1 MFEPKAL
8 PRGRTLLAGKVIS
21 NFGQSSIDCVVRR
34 ISDHGATI
42 SVESPLGI
50 PRHFQLLI
58 PGEGTPRA
66 CKLVWQSDRELG
78 LEFEQA
84 EPAPTPVQ
92 NSAQGAV
99 EVHDAPPT
107 QPGYPGGTERRG
119 DQVVRSH
126 MLALRAALDEIET
139 GVVLL
144 DGEMRATFINRT
156 MWKLSDELADSRPS
170 FVALMYH
177 GRDTRAYEV
186 AAPEMDAYVAERIRL
201 VQSGDPKPRD
211 LRRSNGEVLR
221 MQCAVLPNGG
231 RMLSYT
237 NVTDIV
243 RHSDELEVLR
253 NALDNITDG
262 VLLLDAH
269 LNAQFLNRK
278 VRDYLGLSEQ
288 QAAAHPAYAELLA
301 GSRLPDIRSVPAD
314 QREAFVTA
322 RVEAMRK
329 AEVTQRDTQLDD
341 GRHIRIHCTAT
352 PNGGRMLMFA
362 DITDLIHNADLLEK
376 LATIDSMTGL
386 SNRRHFLSLAEAEWA
401 RFQRYQRPLSMLMLD
416 IDHFKSVND
425 RYGHAVGDDAIISV
439 AHAAVQAKRGPDV
452 VGRLGGEE
460 FAILLPETDAAQA
473 AVVAERIRQNVEQQ
487 SLSTHNVRFGVTISV
502 GIATAS
508 TDMSGIEALL
518 RKADEALYEA
528 KSAGRNRVAQW
539 SPQTAQKLAIQ

>member
-1 MFEPKAL
+1 MLEPKAL
-8 PRGRTLLAGKVIS
+8 PRGRTLLAGKVIY

-50 PRHFQLLI
+50 PKHFQLLI
-58 PGEGTPRA
+58 PDEGTPRP

-84 EPAPTPVQ
+84 EATQVPVH
-92 NSAQGAV
+92 
-99 EVHDAPPT
+99 VHDAPPVQAA
-107 QPGYPGGTERRG
+107 QPAGSERRG
-119 DQVVRSH
+119 DQVMRSQ
-126 MLALRAALDEIET
+126 MLALRSALDEIET

-144 DGEMRATFINRT
+144 DSEMRAQFINRAFRN
-156 MWKLSDELADSRPS
+156 MWKLPDEVAESRPA

-177 GRDTRAYEV
+177 GRDTKAYEI
-186 AAPEMDAYVAERIRL
+186 AEPEIDAYVAERIRL

-211 LRRSNGEVLR
+211 LRRTNGEVLR

-262 VLLLDAH
+262 VLLLDSH

-278 VRDYLGLSEQ
+278 VRDYLGLSEE
-288 QAAAHPAYAELLA
+288 QAAAHPSYAEVLTA
-301 GSRLPDIRSVPAD
+301 SRYTGMQNVPPD
-314 QREAFVTA
+314 QREAFVAA
-322 RVEAMRK
+322 RVEAMRR
-329 AEVTQRDTQLDD
+329 AEVTTRDTQLDD
-341 GRHIRIHCTAT
+341 GRHIRMHCTVT
-352 PNGGRMLMFA
+352 PNGGRMLVFCN
-362 DITDLIHNADLLEK
+362 ISDLIHNAELLEK

-386 SNRRHFLSLAEAEWA
+386 SNRRHFLSLAEAEWI
-401 RFQRYQRPLSMLMLD
+401 RFRRYQRPLSMLMLD
-416 IDHFKSVND
+416 IDHFKGVND
-425 RYGHAVGDDAIISV
+425 RYGHAVGDDVIISV
-439 AHAAVQAKRGPDV
+439 AHAAQQAKRGPDV

-460 FAILLPETDAAQA
+460 FAILLPETDAVQA
-473 AVVAERIRQNVEQQ
+473 AVVAERIRERVAGQ
-487 SLSTHNVRFGVTISV
+487 SLSTHNSQFGVTISV

-508 TDMSGIEALL
+508 TSMSGIDVLL
-518 RKADEALYEA
+518 RAADEALYEA
-528 KSAGRNRVAQW
+528 KIAGRNRVAQW
-539 SPQTAQKLAIQ
+539 SPRTKPKLAIE

>member
-21 NFGQSSIDCVVRR
+21 NFGQSTIDCVVRR

-58 PGEGTPRA
+58 PGEGAPRP

-78 LEFEQA
+78 LEFEQVEA
-84 EPAPTPVQ
+84 APAPVPGQVH
-92 NSAQGAV
+92 
-99 EVHDAPPT
+99 VHDAPPV
-107 QPGYPGGTERRG
+107 QPGHPAAPERRG
-119 DQVVRSH
+119 DQVMRGQ
-126 MLALRAALDEIET
+126 MLALRSALDEIET

-144 DGEMRATFINRT
+144 DSEMRAQFINRAFRA
-156 MWKLSDELADSRPS
+156 MWKLPDEVADSRPA

-177 GRDTRAYEV
+177 GRDTKAYDV
-186 AAPEMDAYVAERIRL
+186 AEPEMDAYLAERIRL
-201 VQSGDPKPRD
+201 VRSGDPKPRD
-211 LRRSNGEVLR
+211 LRRANGEVFR

-262 VLLLDAH
+262 VMLLDAQ
-269 LNAQFLNRK
+269 LNAQFLNQK

-288 QAAAHPAYAELLA
+288 QTAAHPSYAELLA
-301 GSRLPDIRSVPAD
+301 GSRLPGMRDVPPD
-314 QREAFVTA
+314 QREAFVAA

-329 AEVTQRDTQLDD
+329 AEVTVRDTQLDD
-341 GRHIRIHCTAT
+341 GRHIRIDCTVT
-352 PNGGRMLMFA
+352 PNGGRMLVFCN
-362 DITDLIHNADLLEK
+362 ITDLINNTALLEK
-376 LATIDSMTGL
+376 LATVDSMTGL
-386 SNRRHFLSLAEAEWA
+386 FNRRHFLTLAEAEWN
-401 RFQRYQRPLSMLMLD
+401 RFQRYQRPLSMLMID

-439 AHAAVQAKRGPDV
+439 ANATQQAKRSPDV

-460 FAILLPETDAAQA
+460 FAVLLPETDAGQA
-473 AVVAERIRQNVEQQ
+473 EVVAERIRQRVAGHQ
-487 SLSTHNVRFGVTISV
+487 LATHRVQFKVTVSV

-508 TDMSGIEALL
+508 TGMSGVEALL
-518 RKADEALYEA
+518 RAADEALYEA
-528 KSAGRNRVAQW
+528 KASGRNRVAQW
-539 SPQTAQKLAIQ
+539 SPQTTFKPQAE

>member
-8 PRGRTLLAGKVIS
+8 PRGRTLLAGKVIY

-50 PRHFQLLI
+50 PKHFQLLI
-58 PGEGTPRA
+58 PDEGTPRP

-84 EPAPTPVQ
+84 EAAQVPVH
-92 NSAQGAV
+92 
-99 EVHDAPPT
+99 VHDAPPI
-107 QPGYPGGTERRG
+107 QPAQPAGPERRG
-119 DQVVRSH
+119 DQVMRSQ

-144 DGEMRATFINRT
+144 DSEMRAQFINRAFRN
-156 MWKLSDELADSRPS
+156 MWKLPDEVAESRPA

-177 GRDTRAYEV
+177 GRDTKAYEI
-186 AAPEMDAYVAERIRL
+186 AEPEIDAYVAERIRL

-211 LRRSNGEVLR
+211 LRRTNGEVLR

-262 VLLLDAH
+262 VLLLDSH

-278 VRDYLGLSEQ
+278 VRDYLGLSEE
-288 QAAAHPAYAELLA
+288 QAAAHPSYAEVLTA
-301 GSRLPDIRSVPAD
+301 SRYTGMQNVPPD
-314 QREAFVTA
+314 QREAFVAA
-322 RVEAMRK
+322 RVEAMRR
-329 AEVTQRDTQLDD
+329 AEVTTRDTQLDD
-341 GRHIRIHCTAT
+341 GRHIRMHCTVT
-352 PNGGRMLMFA
+352 PNGGRMLVFCN
-362 DITDLIHNADLLEK
+362 ISDLIHNAELLEK

-386 SNRRHFLSLAEAEWA
+386 SNRRHFLSLAEAEWI
-401 RFQRYQRPLSMLMLD
+401 RFRRYQRPLSMLMLD
-416 IDHFKSVND
+416 IDHFKGVND

-439 AHAAVQAKRGPDV
+439 AHAAQQAKRGPDV

-460 FAILLPETDAAQA
+460 FAILLPETDAVQA
-473 AVVAERIRQNVEQQ
+473 AVVAERIRERVAGQ

-508 TDMSGIEALL
+508 TSMSGIDVLL
-518 RKADEALYEA
+518 RAADEALYEA
-528 KSAGRNRVAQW
+528 KIAGRNRVAQW
-539 SPQTAQKLAIQ
+539 SPRTQPKLTIE